1 MNDESHSTQHSGSR
15 TWLEKIGHAFA
26 SEPRN
31 RNELIEILHE
41 AHDKQLI
48 DSNALG
54 MIEGVLEIQEL
65 RVRDIMLPRSQMV
78 VVEQNMPLKEILPIV
93 IQTVHS
99 RFPVIGE
106 NKDEV
111 LGILLAKD
119 LLTYAL
125 PEQNKEHAP
134 QSHSIRPKHVFN
146 IREILRP
153 AVFVPESKRLD
164 VLLQEFRVNRNHMAV
179 VIDEYGGVTGLV
191 TIEDVLEE
199 IVGDIEDEYD
209 TDDDQ
214 VIKKHN
220 ENSYYVKALTPIED
234 FNEYFHAKLDD
245 KEAETIGGLV
255 LRGFGHLPKRGESIE
270 IDAYKFKIVRAD
282 NRRIHLLQVVPV
294 VSDTLPS

>member
-1 MNDESHSTQHSGSR
+1 MNDESQNTPPGTRS
-15 TWLEKIGHAFA
+15 WLEKIGQAFC
-26 SEPRN
+26 SEPRDK
-31 RNELIEILHE
+31 NELIEILRE

-48 DSNALG
+48 DANAFG
-54 MIEGVLEIQEL
+54 MMEGVLEIQEL

-78 VVEQNMPLKEILPIV
+78 VIEQNMPLKDILPIV
-93 IQTVHS
+93 IETVHS

-119 LLTYAL
+119 LLTYTL
-125 PEQNKEHAP
+125 PEHIKEHNP
-134 QSHSIRPKHVFN
+134 LGTRPRHQFN

-220 ENSYYVKALTPIED
+220 ENSYYVKALTPIEE
-234 FNEYFHAKLDD
+234 FNEYFNANLDD

-255 LRGFGHLPKRGESIE
+255 LRGFGHLPKRGESIV
-270 IDAYKFKIVRAD
+270 IDQYKFKIMRAD
-282 NRRIHLLQVVPV
+282 NRRIHLLHVIPDK
-294 VSDTLPS
+294 SLD

>member
-1 MNDESHSTQHSGSR
+1 MSDDSQNTPSTSR
-15 TWLEKIGHAFA
+15 TWLEKIGHAF
-26 SEPRN
+26 SGEPRD
-31 RNELIEILHE
+31 RNELIEMLHQ

-48 DSNALG
+48 DTNALG

-78 VVEQNMPLKEILPIV
+78 VIEQNMPLKDILPIV
-93 IQTVHS
+93 IETVHS

-119 LLTYAL
+119 LLSYTFQD
-125 PEQNKEHAP
+125 QNKKQISLHEK
-134 QSHSIRPKHVFN
+134 QVFN

-209 TDDDQ
+209 TEDDQ

-220 ENSYYVKALTPIED
+220 ENSYYVKALTPIEE
-234 FNEYFHAKLDD
+234 FNEYFHASLDD

-255 LRGFGHLPKRGESIE
+255 LRAFGHLPKRSEMVE
-270 IDAYKFKIVRAD
+270 IGQYKFKVIRAD
-282 NRRIHLLQVVPV
+282 SRRIYLLQVIPIPG
-294 VSDTLPS
+294 S

>member
-1 MNDESHSTQHSGSR
+1 MSDDSQNTPSGSR
-15 TWLEKIGHAFA
+15 TWLERIGHAF
-26 SEPRN
+26 SGEPRD
-31 RNELIEILHE
+31 RNELITILRQAHE
-41 AHDKQLI
+41 KQLI
-48 DSNALG
+48 DTNALG

-78 VVEQNMPLKEILPIV
+78 VIEQNMPLKDILPIV

-119 LLTYAL
+119 LLNYKLQDYAK
-125 PEQNKEHAP
+125 EQVPGAP
-134 QSHSIRPKHVFN
+134 REKHVFN

-164 VLLQEFRVNRNHMAV
+164 VLLQEFRINRNHMAV

-209 TDDDQ
+209 TEDDQ

-220 ENSYYVKALTPIED
+220 ENSYYVKALTPIEA
-234 FNEYFHAKLDD
+234 FNEYFHASLDE

-255 LRGFGHLPKRGESIE
+255 LRAFGHLPKRSELVE
-270 IDAYKFKIVRAD
+270 IGQYKFKVIRAD
-282 NRRIHLLQVVPV
+282 SRRIHLLQVIPIPG
-294 VSDTLPS
+294 S

>member
-1 MNDESHSTQHSGSR
+1 MNDESTHSNTRS
-15 TWLEKIGHAFA
+15 WLEKIGHAF
-26 SEPRN
+26 SNEPRDK
-31 RNELIEILHE
+31 NELIEILHD

-48 DSNALG
+48 DANALS

-78 VVEQNMPLKEILPIV
+78 VVEQNMPLKDILPIV

-119 LLTYAL
+119 LLTYTFPTQKSQPDL
-125 PEQNKEHAP
+125 QHKEH
-134 QSHSIRPKHVFN
+134 HKHFN

-164 VLLQEFRVNRNHMAV
+164 VLLQEFRVTRNHMAV

-214 VIKKHN
+214 AIKKHN
-220 ENSYYVKALTPIED
+220 ESSYYVKALTPIEE
-234 FNEYFHAKLDD
+234 FNKYFHALLDD
-245 KEAETIGGLV
+245 KEAETVGGLV

-270 IDAYKFKIVRAD
+270 IEGYKFKIMRAD
-282 NRRIHLLQVVPV
+282 NRRIHLLQVIPIP
-294 VSDTLPS
+294 PSESP

>member
-1 MNDESHSTQHSGSR
+1 MNDENHSTQHAGSR
-15 TWLEKIGHAFA
+15 TWLEKIGHAF
-26 SEPRN
+26 SNEPRS
-31 RNELIEILHE
+31 RDELIEILQE

-48 DSNALG
+48 DANALG

-78 VVEQNMPLKEILPIV
+78 VIDQNMPLKEILPIV

-119 LLTYAL
+119 LLTFAL
-125 PEQNKEHAP
+125 PEHKEHLHHTETTP
-134 QSHSIRPKHVFN
+134 RKHAFN

-220 ENSYYVKALTPIED
+220 ENSYYVKALTPIEE
-234 FNEYFHAKLDD
+234 FNDYFHTNLDD
-245 KEAETIGGLV
+245 REVETIGGLV
-255 LRGFGHLPKRGESIE
+255 LRGFGYLPKRGESIVME
-270 IDAYKFKIVRAD
+270 QYKFKIVRAD
-282 NRRIHLLQVVPV
+282 NRRIHLLQVMPNVE
-294 VSDTLPS
+294 PS

>member
-1 MNDESHSTQHSGSR
+1 MSDESQQPSGTRS
-15 TWLEKIGHAFA
+15 WLEKIGQAFC
-26 SEPRN
+26 SEPRDK
-31 RNELIEILHE
+31 NELIEVLRE

-48 DSNALG
+48 DANALG
-54 MIEGVLEIQEL
+54 MMEGVLEIQEL

-78 VVEQNMPLKEILPIV
+78 VIEQNMPLKDILPVV

-119 LLTYAL
+119 LLSYTL
-125 PEQNKEHAP
+125 PEQNKEQHP
-134 QSHSIRPKHVFN
+134 SGTSTRPKHQFN
-146 IREILRP
+146 IREIIRP

-220 ENSYYVKALTPIED
+220 ENSYYVKALTPIEE
-234 FNEYFHAKLDD
+234 FNEYFNAKLDE

-255 LRGFGHLPKRGESIE
+255 LRGFGHLPKRGESII
-270 IDAYKFKIVRAD
+270 IDQYKFKIMRAD
-282 NRRIHLLQVVPV
+282 NRRIHLLHVI
-294 VSDTLPS
+294 PSLMP